1 LVVAIAVALRLAD
14 FPSRYVKRDF
24 DERPYAQGGLALW
37 EGITPTY
44 SYAPAG
50 PQVWIGWAYAAA
62 STSRYL
68 VFPATEER
76 AVPLVL
82 RPFVAGNHALFDVYR
97 DWSILRL
104 IEAFC
109 CGVVAVCACAAGF
122 RLGWKWGGW
131 APAFLIGGTAAV
143 LPLFIE
149 MSGQSRPYAMAWGF
163 GIIAIY
169 YAVAAAQRPS
179 AQRWSAIFMGLAI
192 ATRVDMLLVLPLIWT
207 ELWNLD
213 ASIRPRLRRL
223 IGYCLFVA
231 VVSLLVSPWLL
242 TNLIGNLRA
251 IATVRIAEPTNFHGS
266 KAMLFE
272 IIAHQGLAVDLLLVV
287 CPIFLVTPGKKG
299 IRLAAAIYVI
309 LLAISMLRGTG
320 FGLRHQGA
328 PLVALIAFAGV
339 GMAGVARRWP
349 RIALALLTLALAP
362 PAIGAMIDIYHRRTL
377 EVVDHSRQ
385 WVERH
390 VPPGTL
396 VYLSPGIRDLLPTVA
411 ASNRLWAEVTDADA
425 WKKKLESGMKRFGVG
440 SDDYLRAF
448 SEENMIVERGL
459 RREWFILGTLPFL
472 PEPRFDVRIFAEST
486 VFSVTVVSSPDIST
500 TYRRTGGVL
509 ICNNAEGVMPTD
521 VGTPVVQWINSQNQG
536 IRIYCSPDVVNK
548 LRDQEHLQ
556 AW

>member
-1 LVVAIAVALRLAD
+1 
-14 FPSRYVKRDF
+14 
-24 DERPYAQGGLALW
+24 
-37 EGITPTY
+37 
-44 SYAPAG
+44 
-50 PQVWIGWAYAAA
+50 
-62 STSRYL
+62 
-68 VFPATEER
+68 
-76 AVPLVL
+76 
-82 RPFVAGNHALFDVYR
+82 
-97 DWSILRL
+97 
-104 IEAFC
+104 
-109 CGVVAVCACAAGF
+109 
-122 RLGWKWGGW
+122 
-131 APAFLIGGTAAV
+131 
-143 LPLFIE
+143 
-149 MSGQSRPYAMAWGF
+149 
-163 GIIAIY
+163 
-169 YAVAAAQRPS
+169 
-179 AQRWSAIFMGLAI
+179 
-192 ATRVDMLLVLPLIWT
+192 
-207 ELWNLD
+207 
-213 ASIRPRLRRL
+213 
-223 IGYCLFVA
+223 
-231 VVSLLVSPWLL
+231 
-242 TNLIGNLRA
+242 
-251 IATVRIAEPTNFHGS
+251 
-266 KAMLFE
+266 
-272 IIAHQGLAVDLLLVV
+272 
-287 CPIFLVTPGKKG
+287 
-299 IRLAAAIYVI
+299 
-309 LLAISMLRGTG
+309 
-320 FGLRHQGA
+320 
-328 PLVALIAFAGV
+328 VALIAFAGV